1 MPHRFIA
8 AAFAVAALAVPAPA
22 LAADKTVS
30 PQDMTYLSGAI
41 AGDRFEVMG
50 GKMAATKT
58 STPAV
63 KTLADRLV
71 SDHGKSLKQAVTVA
85 RRLGIK
91 APTDP
96 TPPEQW
102 EIAISNSLSGQAFD
116 RWWSDLEVADHKQD
130 IAEAT
135 MEKRSGSNKTIK
147 IIAADEI
154 PTLRTHLKLGHEAL
168 AASGGSP
175 VSGQTP

>member
-1 MPHRFIA
+1 LPA
-8 AAFAVAALAVPAPA
+8 PAPA

-30 PQDMTYLSGAI
+30 PQDITYLTGAI
-41 AGDRFEVMG
+41 AGDRFEVVG
-50 GKMAATKT
+50 GQMAAFKT
-58 STPAV
+58 STTAV

-71 SDHGKSLKQAVTVA
+71 SDHSKSLKQATTVA

-102 EIAISNSLSGQAFD
+102 EIAISNNLSGQAFD
-116 RWWSDLEVADHKQD
+116 RWWSDLQVADHKQD

-135 MEKRSGSNKTIK
+135 MEKRSGTNTTIK
-147 IIAADEI
+147 NLAAEEI
-154 PTLRTHLKLGHEAL
+154 PTLRTHLKLSDEAL

>member
-1 MPHRFIA
+1 MPRWFTA
-8 AAFAVAALAVPAPA
+8 TAVALAALALSAPA
-22 LAADKTVS
+22 LAADKSVS
-30 PQDMTYLSGAI
+30 PQDVTYLTGAI
-41 AGDRFEVMG
+41 AGDRFEVVG
-50 GKMAATKT
+50 GMMAASKT

-71 SDHGKSLKQAVTVA
+71 SDHSKSLKQAVAVA
-85 RRLGIK
+85 RRLGIR

-135 MEKRSGSNKTIK
+135 MEKRSGSNNTIK
-147 IIAADEI
+147 TMAADEI
-154 PTLRTHLKLGHEAL
+154 PTLRTHLKLSDEAL